1 MTLTIEF
8 FGIPR
13 QRTGV
18 AKCELT
24 FAAETITLEQVLS
37 ELGRRFPAFADDCL
51 RADHLMP
58 GYAAN
63 LGGERF
69 LSDPAT
75 VLHNG
80 DELLILSADAG
91 G

>member
-18 AKCELT
+18 AQCELT
-24 FAAETITLEQVLS
+24 FAAEAVTLETVLA
-37 ELGRRFPAFADDCL
+37 ELGRRFPPFADDCL
-51 RADHLMP
+51 QRGHLAP

-63 LGGERF
+63 LSGERF
-69 LSDPAT
+69 ISDPAT
-75 VLHNG
+75 LLHDG

>member
-18 AKCELT
+18 VRCELT
-24 FAAETITLEQVLS
+24 FAAETITLEQVLA
-37 ELGRRFPAFADDCL
+37 ELGRRFPPFANDCSQGG
-51 RADHLMP
+51 HLAP

-63 LGGERF
+63 LAGERF
-69 LSDPAT
+69 ISDPDT
-75 VLHNG
+75 PLHDG